1 MSTFTGKFRVHI
13 CRQSTINWH
22 VVVLSSSKLAAAK
35 FHVEI
40 IEMHMKIVTFEFF
53 TAVVD
58 AKT

>member
-1 MSTFTGKFRVHI
+1 MGIWR
-13 CRQSTINWH
+13 